1 MLLLMFNGVKNVEK
15 FGIGRVKDKLYLI
28 FVHRKADLGG
38 DQISKIGT
46 GFFKCVP
53 VSPDVNFQ
61 P

>member
-1 MLLLMFNGVKNVEK
+1 MLLFIFNDVKNVEK
-15 FGIGRVKDKLYLI
+15 FGIGRVKDKFCLV
-28 FVHRKADLGG
+28 FVHRKADLIG
-38 DQISKIGT
+38 DQISKIGA